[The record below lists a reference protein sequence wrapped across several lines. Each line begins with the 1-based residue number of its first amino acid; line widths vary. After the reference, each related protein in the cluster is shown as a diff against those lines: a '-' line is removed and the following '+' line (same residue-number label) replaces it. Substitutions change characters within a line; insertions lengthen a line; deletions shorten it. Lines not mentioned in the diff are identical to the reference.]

1 MEKAEKLLYVSR
13 EEKVRNRHNIN
24 KLDEDTLK
32 LTGFTNKEIK
42 IILPVIKKKKIRSN
56 IELIELIGSDRYA
69 EIESRLK
76 YYD

>member
-1 MEKAEKLLYVSR
+1 MKKNK
-13 EEKVRNRHNIN
+13 KVEIKNR
-24 KLDEDTLK
+24 L
-32 LTGFTNKEIK
+32 NKEIK

-56 IELIELIGSDRYA
+56 IELIELIGSDRYT